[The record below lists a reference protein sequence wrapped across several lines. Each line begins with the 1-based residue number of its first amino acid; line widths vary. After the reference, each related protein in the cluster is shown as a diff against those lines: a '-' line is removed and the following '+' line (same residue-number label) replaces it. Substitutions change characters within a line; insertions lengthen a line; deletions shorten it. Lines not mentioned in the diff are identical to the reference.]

1 MSTVEDRL
9 TRALAARADLVQPED
24 LRATLVHTGPSVLRR
39 PATYLLAAAAC
50 AAAVAVPFVLSGDGE
65 GRNQPAPP
73 PATQTPEPTPPA
85 DVEGA
90 DWPEVRSYNKYDVDG
105 DGSPDSVVTRTE
117 SGDNVT
123 QEPWRVEAR
132 LSSGGTYAVI
142 LDGTGWGIN
151 PIGPVD
157 LDGDGGDEIL
167 YYNGLETEEIGV
179 LDLVGPALADL
190 AVPADPGIT
199 TSYTDHVQAWWLR
212 DRTLFTSTSVMG
224 GSLPADDSTS
234 LPPEYAVDVYRWQ
247 LADGELQ
254 PVSLGRQ
261 CVRGVRPK
269 QPFACEGGEPNPFI
283 NLFPDVTDTVGI
295 GEEFALDFD
304 GGGDDPI
311 VLENV
316 SGQPID
322 GEIGEGDVELVMTLS
337 NGGEVRAA
345 IPAGWQPELFTTPVS
360 SREVPLLLVRQEGG
374 DSTTL
379 TAFQFW
385 NGELRVMPVVGDVP
399 LGSGFFGEGDTP
411 YPFATWL
418 AEEDG
423 ALYTRVPTEAEPD
436 STSFDV
442 WRWTTDGEEL
452 ATEELGRVC
461 IDFATTP
468 VEAEPC

>member
-1 MSTVEDRL
+1 MSTIEDRL
-9 TRALAARADLVQPED
+9 SRALVARADLVQPED
-24 LRATLVHTGPSVLRR
+24 LRATLPAPRPSLLR
-39 PATYLLAAAAC
+39 PPTTYLLAAAAC
-50 AAAVAVPFVLSGDGE
+50 AAAVAIPFVVSGDG
-65 GRNQPAPP
+65 GDQPAPP

-85 DVEGA
+85 VVEGA
-90 DWPEVRSYNKYDVDG
+90 DWPQVRSFKKYDVDG
-105 DGSPDSVVTRTE
+105 DGTPDRVATRTE
-117 SGDNVT
+117 SGDDLT
-123 QEPWRVEAR
+123 QDPWRVEAQ
-132 LSSGGTYAVI
+132 LSSGGTYAVL
-142 LDGTGWGIN
+142 LDGGGWQITL
-151 PIGPVD
+151 IGPVD

-167 YYNGLETEEIGV
+167 YYNGRETEEIGV
-179 LDLVGPALADL
+179 LELDGPALVDL

-199 TSYTDHVQAWWLR
+199 TSYTGHLKAWWLEE
-212 DRTLFTSTSVMG
+212 RTLFTSTSVKG
-224 GSLPADDSTS
+224 GSVPADDSTS

-261 CVRGVRPK
+261 CVSFETPQEPSV
-269 QPFACEGGEPNPFI
+269 CEGGQPNPYV

-295 GEEFALDFD
+295 GEEFTLDFD

-322 GEIGEGDVELVMTLS
+322 GEIAEGDVELVMTLT
-337 NGGEVRAA
+337 NGGERRAA
-345 IPAGWQPELFTTPVS
+345 IPAGWQPELFTTPAS

-385 NGELRVMPVVGDVP
+385 DGELRAMPVVGDVP
-399 LGSGFFGEGDTP
+399 FGSGFFGDGDTP

-418 AEEDG
+418 AEDG
-423 ALYTRVPTEAEPD
+423 ALYTRVPTEADPA

-442 WRWTTDGEEL
+442 WRWNTDGEEL
-452 ATEELGRVC
+452 VSQELGRAC
-461 IDFATTP
+461 IDFAATP
-468 VEAEPC
+468 VEAKPC